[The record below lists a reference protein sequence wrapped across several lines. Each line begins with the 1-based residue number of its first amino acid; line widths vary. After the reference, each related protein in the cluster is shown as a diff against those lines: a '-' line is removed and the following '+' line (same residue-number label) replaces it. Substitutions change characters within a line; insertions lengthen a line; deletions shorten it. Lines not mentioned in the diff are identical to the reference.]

1 MAPAGLGMNPGS
13 ATYQPMTLGNPFTS
27 LYLSFLIW
35 KMGMLLDND
44 SMYLMGVEGRVNEV
58 IQLTKLRTV
67 PMS

>member
-1 MAPAGLGMNPGS
+1 MSGLQRPVELQLCWLS
-13 ATYQPMTLGNPFTS
+13 DLRQPLQL